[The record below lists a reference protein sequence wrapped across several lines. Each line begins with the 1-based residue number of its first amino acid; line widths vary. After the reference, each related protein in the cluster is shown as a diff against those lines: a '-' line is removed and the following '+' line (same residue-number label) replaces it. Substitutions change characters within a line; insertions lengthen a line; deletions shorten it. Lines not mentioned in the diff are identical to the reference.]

1 MIQCP
6 YCQKNIP
13 DDSQYC
19 DLCGKKLNFCPKCG
33 KLGAGRVCGNCGTP
47 MNGNAAN
54 SAAQS
59 PFAPKVA
66 VKKDNPFAPKAAAKP
81 ENPFMSGKPATPSN
95 PFIQQKGDGA
105 KPVQPV
111 PAPPVLKL
119 QCSAL
124 PAPFPVQS
132 GAEFGRYIQPMNNQ
146 KAFDTIS
153 SSHGVF
159 TQSGRGWTFKDIGS
173 TNGSL
178 LNGRRLQ
185 TNREEPLSHGDTLQM
200 GETTFKIILK

>member
-19 DLCGKKLNFCPKCG
+19 DLCGKKLCFCTKCG
-33 KLGAGRVCGNCGTP
+33 KPGAGRVCGNCGTP
-47 MNGNAAN
+47 MNGSAVN
-54 SAAQS
+54 SGAAQS
-59 PFAPKVA
+59 PFAQKEA
-66 VKKDNPFAPKAAAKP
+66 VKPQ
-81 ENPFMSGKPATPSN
+81 NPFMSGKPATPSN
-95 PFIQQKGDGA
+95 PFIHQKDDVK
-105 KPVQPV
+105 KPVQPT

-132 GAEFGRYIQPMNNQ
+132 GAIFGRYIQPMNNQ
-146 KAFDTIS
+146 EAFDTIS

-159 TQSGRGWTFKDIGS
+159 TQTGHGWTFKDIGS
-173 TNGSL
+173 SNGSA
-178 LNGRRLQ
+178 LNGRVLHI
-185 TNREEPLSHGDTLQM
+185 NREEPLSHGDTLQM
-200 GETTFKIILK
+200 GETIFKIILK